1 MIGLPKIKQ
10 GGTFMIG
17 MFWAEKYA
25 MVTGLTLV
33 VRKLFQYRG
42 TKDKW
47 LTALTGTAAL
57 ISMNLGA
64 GLLYPY
70 PKERYLFGMA
80 EGIFAGSSLLM
91 VWMLA
96 EKICRVKRKQ
106 KNSKLGFHPG
116 EEQITRYKKA
126 FADLSKAFLSV
137 PSAASVPVLAGMDDY
152 QKVQAAWSARMDE
165 QRVAVAAQLTE
176 ISSIMEGAVR
186 RAYDTKENS
195 VLERQLKTQLRKKG
209 ILLKSAY
216 VYDNENQRK
225 EVYLTICTGK
235 KKTISNKEAAEVLSE
250 VLGIPMMPSHETR
263 AFLRNEYTNTCFV
276 ERTNFEVLYGV
287 ERCVGDY
294 QQISGD
300 SFSFLQK
307 EEGQFIASL
316 SDGMGTGL
324 NAYQESE
331 KVVDLLEQFLEAGFS
346 KEAAVKMIN
355 SALVM
360 RNQGKS
366 FSTIDIS
373 SIDLYSGVCEFLKS
387 GAASSFIRRGNW
399 VESITSTSL
408 PAGIFQQTDVEKSC
422 RKLYDGDMVIMVTDG
437 VLDILPAEHQEDLM
451 KDIILEHQT
460 NNPKE
465 LADYILSRVR
475 QYKGGRF
482 GDDMTVLVVGIWK
495 R

>member
-1 MIGLPKIKQ
+1 
-10 GGTFMIG
+10 MIG

-33 VRKLFQYRG
+33 VRALFKPKG
-42 TKDKW
+42 TKDMW
-47 LTALTGTAAL
+47 VSALTAGTAL

-70 PKERYLFGMA
+70 AREEYLFGIA
-80 EGIFAGSSLLM
+80 EGIFAASSLVVL
-91 VWMLA
+91 WTLGR
-96 EKICRVKRKQ
+96 KLFTKRPVVSE
-106 KNSKLGFHPG
+106 NNFSPG
-116 EEQITRYKKA
+116 EDRISHYTKA
-126 FADLSKAFLSV
+126 FSDLAKTFLSV
-137 PSAASVPVLAGMDDY
+137 PSGGTLAVVGMDDY
-152 QKVQAAWSARMDE
+152 EKVHAAWNARMDE
-165 QRVAVAAQLTE
+165 QRVAVATQLTE
-176 ISSIMEGAVR
+176 ISEIMEGAIR
-186 RAYDTKENS
+186 RAYDTKEDTS
-195 VLERQLKTQLRKKG
+195 LERQLKRLLYKRG
-209 ILLKSAY
+209 ILLKKVY
-216 VYDNENQRK
+216 VYDNEEQRK
-225 EVYLTICTGK
+225 EVYLTIRTRK
-235 KKTISNKEAAEVLSE
+235 KRCISNKDAAECLSE
-250 VLGIPMMPSHETR
+250 ALGSPMMPSHEAR
-263 AFLRNEYTNTCFV
+263 AFVRNEYTSTCFV
-276 ERTNFEVLYGV
+276 EKTNFEVVYGV

-307 EEGQFIASL
+307 EEGQFLASL

-346 KEAAVKMIN
+346 KETAVKMIN
-355 SALVM
+355 SALVL
-360 RNQGKS
+360 RDQGKT

-373 SIDLYSGVCEFLKS
+373 SIDLYSGVCEFLKI
-387 GAASSFIRRGNW
+387 GAATSFIKRGNW
-399 VESITSTSL
+399 VEAITSTSL
-408 PAGIFQQTDVEKSC
+408 PAGVFQQTDYEKTC

-437 VLDILPAEHQEDLM
+437 VLDVLPVEHQEKLM

-475 QYKGGRF
+475 QYKSGRF
-482 GDDMTVLVVGIWK
+482 LDDMTVLVMGIWK